1 MSSKETNKNC
11 ISYPELKF
19 PLTRSYNN
27 SLFEDMP
34 SHTPQKDFFLH
45 LKPQLNMNN
54 LLLNMNNTSNI
65 SPNKYSFDRRLF
77 INDYNSGNKNSNS
90 GFDHEK
96 MNINSLLFF
105 NNSTMKE
112 KKFVGKK
119 RKFKYILSS
128 EKKTKTIGNNII
140 KNSNKN
146 INITQISL
154 HGYHLLNLD
163 LIQNINDVDI
173 KNISYPKKLIKLIS
187 KKFKYFNLIFEKN
200 NNNNLL
206 KKEYNLDKLNLT
218 LNELHQNNLDYF
230 PDEINSD
237 KILKKYCEEMQN
249 TLEKIRTNYLAKRK
263 SIYLTKNILLLEL
276 LIRNCNLFT
285 NYIKDK
291 YDKNIINIKD
301 NNNKDNN
308 IPIGKFILF
317 SAKQTIPIQN
327 KKYLENIAE
336 NKTTTTKKGN
346 NLSSSNENNILITK
360 PKTALFKANI
370 PMANTYKCDFCDRIF
385 KNGQALG
392 GHISQSHP
400 KQSYKYKQKIE
411 IRNSRTDRRE
421 LLYEARR
428 RLFKGYNIDLDYL
441 IKNKRKNEIK
451 NFIKVHKVEYKKELN
466 ALKNYNNNIN
476 INHITTANNQIIDN
490 NNSDI
495 NTSFKEKD
503 KLNDN
508 DI

>member
-1 MSSKETNKNC
+1 MSSKDTNKNC
-11 ISYPELKF
+11 LSYPELKF
-19 PLTRSYNN
+19 PLLPSFNN
-27 SLFEDMP
+27 SLIEDMP

-54 LLLNMNNTSNI
+54 LLLNMNNGSNI

-96 MNINSLLFF
+96 MNINSLIFF
-105 NNSTMKE
+105 NNSTGKE

-128 EKKTKTIGNNII
+128 EKKLKTIGNNIM
-140 KNSNKN
+140 KNDNKN
-146 INITQISL
+146 INIKQISL
-154 HGYHLLNLD
+154 HGHHLLNLD
-163 LIQNINDVDI
+163 LIQNINDIDI
-173 KNISYPKKLIKLIS
+173 KNISFPKKLIKLIT
-187 KKFKYFNLIFEKN
+187 KKYKYFSLIFEKN
-200 NNNNLL
+200 CP
-206 KKEYNLDKLNLT
+206 KKEYNLEKITLT
-218 LNELHQNNLDYF
+218 LNELKQNNLDYF
-230 PDEINSD
+230 PDEINTD
-237 KILKKYCEEMQN
+237 KIIKKYCQEMQA
-249 TLEKIRTNYLAKRK
+249 TLNKIKANYLSKKK

-285 NYIKDK
+285 NYILDK
-291 YDKNIINIKD
+291 YNKNIINNKD
-301 NNNKDNN
+301 NKDNN

-336 NKTTTTKKGN
+336 NTTTTKKGN
-346 NLSSSNENNILITK
+346 NLSSSNENNILINK
-360 PKTALFKANI
+360 PKTAIFKANI

-411 IRNSRTDRRE
+411 IRNSRTERRE
-421 LLYEARR
+421 ILYEARR

-441 IKNKRKNEIK
+441 LKNKRKDDIK
-451 NFIKVHKVEYKKELN
+451 NFIKVHKVEYKKELT
-466 ALKNYNNNIN
+466 ALKNYTNNNNHVNNIN
-476 INHITTANNQIIDN
+476 NKIAQDKNNSE
-490 NNSDI
+490 NSDI
-495 NTSFKEKD
+495 NDINKE
-503 KLNDN
+503 
-508 DI
+508 

>member
-1 MSSKETNKNC
+1 MSSKDTNKNC
-11 ISYPELKF
+11 LSYSKLKF
-19 PLTRSYNN
+19 PLLPSFNN
-27 SLFEDMP
+27 SLIEDMP

-54 LLLNMNNTSNI
+54 LLLNMNNGSNI

-96 MNINSLLFF
+96 MNINSLIFF
-105 NNSTMKE
+105 NNSTGKE

-128 EKKTKTIGNNII
+128 EKKFKTIG
-140 KNSNKN
+140 
-146 INITQISL
+146 
-154 HGYHLLNLD
+154 
-163 LIQNINDVDI
+163 QNINDIDI
-173 KNISYPKKLIKLIS
+173 KNISFPKKLIKLIT
-187 KKFKYFNLIFEKN
+187 KKYKYFSLIFEKN
-200 NNNNLL
+200 CP
-206 KKEYNLDKLNLT
+206 KKEYNLEKITLT
-218 LNELHQNNLDYF
+218 LNELKQNNLDYF
-230 PDEINSD
+230 PDEINTNT
-237 KILKKYCEEMQN
+237 IIKKYCQEMQS
-249 TLEKIRTNYLAKRK
+249 TLDKIKSNYLSKKK

-285 NYIKDK
+285 NYILDK
-291 YDKNIINIKD
+291 YNKNIININNKD
-301 NNNKDNN
+301 NNNN

-336 NKTTTTKKGN
+336 NTTTTKKGN
-346 NLSSSNENNILITK
+346 NISSSNENNILINK
-360 PKTALFKANI
+360 PKTAIFKANI

-411 IRNSRTDRRE
+411 IRNSRTERRE
-421 LLYEARR
+421 ILYEARR

-441 IKNKRKNEIK
+441 LKNKRKDDIK
-451 NFIKVHKVEYKKELN
+451 NFIKVHKVEYKKELT
-466 ALKNYNNNIN
+466 ALKNYTNNIN
-476 INHITTANNQIIDN
+476 NHVNNTNNQITQDKN
-490 NNSDI
+490 NSENSDI
-495 NTSFKEKD
+495 NDINKE
-503 KLNDN
+503 
-508 DI
+508 

>member
-1 MSSKETNKNC
+1 MSSKDTNKNC
-11 ISYPELKF
+11 LSYSKLKF
-19 PLTRSYNN
+19 PLLPSFNN
-27 SLFEDMP
+27 SLIEDMP

-45 LKPQLNMNN
+45 FKPQLNMSN
-54 LLLNMNNTSNI
+54 LLLNMNNGSNI

-96 MNINSLLFF
+96 MNINSLIFF
-105 NNSTMKE
+105 NNSTGKE

-128 EKKTKTIGNNII
+128 EKKLKTIGNNIM
-140 KNSNKN
+140 KNDNKN
-146 INITQISL
+146 INIKQISL
-154 HGYHLLNLD
+154 HGHHLLNLD
-163 LIQNINDVDI
+163 LIQNINDIDI
-173 KNISYPKKLIKLIS
+173 KNISFPKKLIKLIT
-187 KKFKYFNLIFEKN
+187 KKYKYFSLIFEKN
-200 NNNNLL
+200 CP
-206 KKEYNLDKLNLT
+206 KKEYNLEKITLT
-218 LNELHQNNLDYF
+218 LNELKQNNLDYF
-230 PDEINSD
+230 PDEINTNT
-237 KILKKYCEEMQN
+237 IIKKYCQEMQS
-249 TLEKIRTNYLAKRK
+249 TLDKIKSNYLSKKK

-285 NYIKDK
+285 NYILDK
-291 YDKNIINIKD
+291 YNKNIINNKDNKD
-301 NNNKDNN
+301 NNNN

-336 NKTTTTKKGN
+336 NTTTTKKGN
-346 NLSSSNENNILITK
+346 NISSSNENNILINK
-360 PKTALFKANI
+360 PKTAIFKANI

-411 IRNSRTDRRE
+411 IRNSRTERRE
-421 LLYEARR
+421 ILYEARR

-441 IKNKRKNEIK
+441 LKNKRKDDIK
-451 NFIKVHKVEYKKELN
+451 NFIKVHKVEYKKELT
-466 ALKNYNNNIN
+466 ALKNYTNNIN
-476 INHITTANNQIIDN
+476 NHVNNINNQITQDKN
-490 NNSDI
+490 NSENSDI
-495 NTSFKEKD
+495 NDINKE
-503 KLNDN
+503 
-508 DI
+508 

>member
-1 MSSKETNKNC
+1 MSSKDTNKNC
-11 ISYPELKF
+11 LSYSKLKF
-19 PLTRSYNN
+19 PLLHSFNN
-27 SLFEDMP
+27 SLIEDMP

-54 LLLNMNNTSNI
+54 LLLNMNNGSNI

-90 GFDHEK
+90 GFDREK
-96 MNINSLLFF
+96 MNINSLIFF
-105 NNSTMKE
+105 NNSTGKE

-128 EKKTKTIGNNII
+128 EKKLKTIGNNIM
-140 KNSNKN
+140 KNDNKN
-146 INITQISL
+146 INIKQISL
-154 HGYHLLNLD
+154 HGHHLLNLD
-163 LIQNINDVDI
+163 LIQNINDIDI
-173 KNISYPKKLIKLIS
+173 KNISFPKKLIKLIT
-187 KKFKYFNLIFEKN
+187 KKYKYFSLIFEKN
-200 NNNNLL
+200 SP
-206 KKEYNLDKLNLT
+206 KKEYNLEKITLT
-218 LNELHQNNLDYF
+218 LNELKQNNLDYF
-230 PDEINSD
+230 PDEINTNT
-237 KILKKYCEEMQN
+237 IIKKYCQEMQS
-249 TLEKIRTNYLAKRK
+249 TLDKIKANYLSKKK

-285 NYIKDK
+285 NYILDK
-291 YDKNIINIKD
+291 YNKNIINNKD
-301 NNNKDNN
+301 NKDNN

-336 NKTTTTKKGN
+336 NTTTTKKGN
-346 NLSSSNENNILITK
+346 NLSSSNENNILINK
-360 PKTALFKANI
+360 PKTAIFKANI

-411 IRNSRTDRRE
+411 IRNSRTERRE
-421 LLYEARR
+421 ILYEARR

-441 IKNKRKNEIK
+441 LKNKRKDDIK
-451 NFIKVHKVEYKKELN
+451 NFIKVHKVEYKKELT
-466 ALKNYNNNIN
+466 ALKNYTNNIN
-476 INHITTANNQIIDN
+476 NHVNNTNNQITQDKN
-490 NNSDI
+490 NSENSDI
-495 NTSFKEKD
+495 NDINKE
-503 KLNDN
+503 
-508 DI
+508 